1 MEYEAYMKKDNNQ
14 NENPIV
20 HPQKVA
26 VLIDGDNASS
36 VKLPEITD
44 LAGRYGEVI
53 IKRIYGDWSKTS
65 LSSWKE
71 PAREYSY
78 RLVEAMPYIKGKN
91 TTDITLVI
99 EAMDLLNSGDINV
112 FVIVSSDSDYTP
124 LAMRIREE
132 GLIVIG
138 YGESK
143 TPVAFVNSCKR
154 FVFSDQLIQG
164 NNKPEKGETPESL
177 LKKEAVLFD
186 KAYELAIEGKEEV
199 TLSLI
204 GTALKKI
211 KPKFK
216 TKRYGCK
223 TLGDIYEKLEGY
235 DVVQTGVKGIYNVV
249 RKKGSD

>member
-1 MEYEAYMKKDNNQ
+1 MKKDKSLK
-14 NENPIV
+14 ENPV
-20 HPQKVA
+20 HLPQKVA

-36 VKLPEITD
+36 AKLQEITEF
-44 LAGRYGEVI
+44 AGRYGEVI
-53 IKRIYGDWSKTS
+53 IRKIYGDWSKTS

-71 PAREYSY
+71 PAKEFSY
-78 RLVEAMPYIKGKN
+78 RLIEAMPYVKGKN

-99 EAMDLLNSGDINV
+99 EAMDLLHSGDIDV
-112 FVIVSSDSDYTP
+112 FFIASSDSDYTS

-132 GLIVIG
+132 GLIVVG

-154 FVFSDQLIQG
+154 FVFSDQIAQTD
-164 NNKPEKGETPESL
+164 NKSEKGDTPDIL
-177 LKKEAVLFD
+177 LKKEASLFD
-186 KAYELAIEGKEEV
+186 KAYELAIDGKEEV
-199 TLSLI
+199 TLSQL
-204 GTALKKI
+204 GMALKKI

-223 TLGDIYEKLEGY
+223 TLGMVYEKLDGF

-249 RKKGSD
+249 RKKAVNGK